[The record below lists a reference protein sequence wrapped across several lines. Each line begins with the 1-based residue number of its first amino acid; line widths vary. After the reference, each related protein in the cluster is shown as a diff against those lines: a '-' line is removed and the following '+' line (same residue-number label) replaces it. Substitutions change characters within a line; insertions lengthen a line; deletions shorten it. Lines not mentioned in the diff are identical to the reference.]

1 MSDNHHLYKVLIA
14 DDDEGSLNYLNMVL
28 RDDYMVLLAR
38 NSNEALEELFKPENN
53 DITIII
59 ADKKMPGASG
69 IDFLREAKKEF
80 PHAIRVMITAYP
92 DTADVEE
99 LINDIGIDLLYY
111 KPLTDNKIAKMKRDF
126 EKKLDEYE
134 LNKEKD
140 YWYNECKKERA
151 RKS

>member
-1 MSDNHHLYKVLIA
+1 MNNNHHMYKMLIA
-14 DDDEGSLNYLNMVL
+14 DDDEGSLNHLKMEF
-28 RDDYMVLLAR
+28 RDDYMVLLTR
-38 NSNEALEELFKPENN
+38 DSNEALEELFKPENN

-69 IDFLREAKKEF
+69 IDFLRETKEKF
-80 PHAIRVMITAYP
+80 PHAIRVMITGYP
-92 DTADVEE
+92 DIKDAEM
-99 LINDIGIDLLYY
+99 LINKVKINMLFF
-111 KPLTDNKIAKMKRDF
+111 KPLTDDKIEELKRGLK
-126 EKKLDEYE
+126 EALVEYE

>member
-1 MSDNHHLYKVLIA
+1 MYKMLIA
-14 DDDEGSLNYLNMVL
+14 DDDEGSLNYLKMEFQ
-28 RDDYMVLLAR
+28 DDYMVLLAR
-38 NSNEALEELFKPENN
+38 DSNEALEELFKPDNN

-69 IDFLREAKKEF
+69 LDFLRETKEKF

-92 DTADVEE
+92 DINDVEV

-111 KPLTDNKIAKMKRDF
+111 KPLTDDKI
-126 EKKLDEYE
+126 KKLKNDLKKAVVEYE

-140 YWYNECKKERA
+140 YWYNECKKDRA